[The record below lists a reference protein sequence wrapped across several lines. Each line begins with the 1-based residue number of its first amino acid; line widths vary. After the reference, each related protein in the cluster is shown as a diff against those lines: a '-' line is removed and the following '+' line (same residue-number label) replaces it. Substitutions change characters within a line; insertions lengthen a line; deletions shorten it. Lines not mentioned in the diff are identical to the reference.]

1 MEEKE
6 HFGGNSS
13 SCATC
18 ELVSLWMS
26 DVNNWYRLEE
36 AEQQGETGPATHIL
50 GTGDMNTD

>member
-6 HFGGNSS
+6 HFVGNSS

-26 DVNNWYRLEE
+26 NVNNWYRLEE
-36 AEQQGETGPATHIL
+36 AEQHGETGPVTHIL